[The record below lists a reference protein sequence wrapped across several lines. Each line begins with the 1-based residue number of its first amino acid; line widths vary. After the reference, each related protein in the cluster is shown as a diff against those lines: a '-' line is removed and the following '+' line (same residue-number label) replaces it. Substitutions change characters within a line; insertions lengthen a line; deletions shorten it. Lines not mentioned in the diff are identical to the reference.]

1 MDFYNPDDWTKLETA
16 FTSAPRWALIVAAG
30 AAGGLLGWWLNGTRS
45 VGKVAGLEGKI
56 TGLEGET
63 AGKVAGLEGRISV
76 LNERLNLAADKAA
89 IADRAKDELEKQVQI
104 LRVELA
110 ALTAKAENASL
121 AKVEAQLQKVEI
133 ATGDLATANNAVT
146 STLSM
151 SLKATDARD
160 IASFTV
166 DTTQRH

>member
-16 FTSAPRWALIVAAG
+16 FTSAPRWALILAAG

-45 VGKVAGLEGKI
+45 AGKITGLEGKI
-56 TGLEGET
+56 TGLEGEA

-89 IADRAKDELEKQVQI
+89 IADRAKDELEKQVQT

-110 ALTAKAENASL
+110 ALTAKTENATL

-133 ATGDLATANNAVT
+133 ATGNLATANNAVR
-146 STLSM
+146 STLT
-151 SLKATDARD
+151 ATLNATEAQD
-160 IASFTV
+160 IARFTV
-166 DTTQRH
+166 EPTKH